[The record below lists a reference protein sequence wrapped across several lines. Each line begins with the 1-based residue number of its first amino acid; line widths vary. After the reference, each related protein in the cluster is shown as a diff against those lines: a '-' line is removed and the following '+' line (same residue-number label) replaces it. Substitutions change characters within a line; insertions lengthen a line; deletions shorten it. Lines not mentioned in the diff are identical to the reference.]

1 MSSLTPLGS
10 TSKLVGISAKRNELE
25 KQSTPTNVL
34 GSPFVQMPR
43 IFDVDDNGYPP
54 FKRTMPKKT
63 KKSDTMRI
71 TPALLEASA
80 RLARV
85 MMEPDPEIPKLQES
99 KLKRQQKK
107 DTEMAEDSVRFKG
120 PFLKPF
126 EEGVIEPHANTQNS
140 APNDHG
146 RLEQVFWGEAIALR
160 LPGRVD
166 ADGNEDNQGISK
178 HLMVPTVSPLPPVLF
193 SKCFN

>member
-1 MSSLTPLGS
+1 MSNLTPLGS
-10 TSKLVGISAKRNELE
+10 TSKLVRISAKRNGLE

-34 GSPFVQMPR
+34 GSPFVELPR
-43 IFDVDDNGYPP
+43 ISDIDDNGYPP
-54 FKRTMPKKT
+54 FKRTMPKNI
-63 KKSDTMRI
+63 KKSDTTRI
-71 TPALLEASA
+71 PPALLEASA
-80 RLARV
+80 RLAQV
-85 MMEPDPEIPKLQES
+85 MMEPDPDISKLQES

-107 DTEMAEDSVRFKG
+107 DTEMAENNVRFKG

-160 LPGRVD
+160 LPGPVD

-178 HLMVPTVSPLPPVLF
+178 HLMIPTVSPLLPA
-193 SKCFN
+193 